1 MKMIFENVFILTFD
15 SEFARFRIIVKK
27 AYFIRTE
34 KAFFHR
40 PVAFTL
46 VRSPVTFGF
55 PTLCV

>member
-15 SEFARFRIIVKK
+15 SEFARCRIIVKK
-27 AYFIRTE
+27 TYSIRTE
-34 KAFFHR
+34 KAFFHS
-40 PVAFTL
+40 PVAFIL